1 MRRSRHAHRAAS
13 RCATA
18 RSSKPFRHSP
28 PTLDVNYGK
37 RAPFTLGVEEELQL
51 VDAETFDLTSRYA
64 EVFGEAAR
72 HDDRIKEELLQS
84 TVEVATEPCNTVA
97 EAIAEAGELRR
108 RAHEFAEAHN
118 VRVLSAGT
126 HPFSRYEHQ
135 DVTDKPRYVELMD
148 ALQWVIERQLIFGLH
163 VHVGLE
169 SAEQAI
175 HVANAL
181 RTWLP
186 ELLALSANSPF
197 WHGRDSG
204 LSTTRSKV
212 FDAMP
217 RSGLPPRFDSFAE
230 FERLVERGVRT
241 GSFDDYTFIW
251 WDLRPHPRL
260 GTIEVRICD
269 AQTRLENV
277 AVLVALVQSLAATLA
292 ERYDRDGVLP
302 CEPITLIAE
311 NKWRAVRHGLDA
323 DLVDL
328 AHDEQRPARD
338 ALRELAE
345 LASPAA
351 RRLGC
356 AEELTLLEGVLE
368 RGDGAGEQRA
378 AAENAGG
385 SLLGVAQWLCEHT
398 LEGL

>member
-1 MRRSRHAHRAAS
+1 M
-13 RCATA
+13 
-18 RSSKPFRHSP
+18 
-28 PTLDVNYGK
+28 DVNYGK
-37 RAPFTLGVEEELQL
+37 SAPFTLGVEEELQL
-51 VDAETFDLTSRYA
+51 VDAQSFDLTSRYA

-84 TVEVATEPCNTVA
+84 TVEVATEPCRTVA
-97 EAIAEAGELRR
+97 EAIAEAAELRQ
-108 RAHEFAEAHN
+108 RAQQEAEPRG

-135 DVTDKPRYVELMD
+135 DVTDKPRYVELLD
-148 ALQWVIERQLIFGLH
+148 ALQWAVERQLIFGLH

-169 SAEQAI
+169 SANQAI
-175 HVANAL
+175 AVANAL

-197 WHGRDSG
+197 WHGRDTG
-204 LSTTRSKV
+204 LGSTRSKV

-217 RSGLPPRFDSFAE
+217 RSGLPPAFASFEE
-230 FERLVERGVRT
+230 FELLVDRGVRT
-241 GSFDDYTFIW
+241 GSFEDYTFIW

-292 ERYDRDGVLP
+292 AQYDEHGVLP
-302 CEPITLIAE
+302 TQPVTLIAE
-311 NKWRAVRHGLDA
+311 NKWRAVRYGLDA
-323 DLVDL
+323 ELVDL
-328 AHDEQRPARD
+328 QRDEQRPARE

-345 LASPAA
+345 LARPAA
-351 RRLGC
+351 ARLGC
-356 AEELTLLEGVLE
+356 ADELALLERVLE
-368 RGDGAGEQRA
+368 RGGGAAEQRA
-378 AAENAGG
+378 AAQNAGG

-398 LEGL
+398 AAVIEPA

>member
-1 MRRSRHAHRAAS
+1 V
-13 RCATA
+13 
-18 RSSKPFRHSP
+18 
-28 PTLDVNYGK
+28 DVNYGK

-51 VDAETFDLTSRYA
+51 VDETSFDLTSRYA

-72 HDDRIKEELLQS
+72 HDERIKPELLQS
-84 TVEVATEPCNTVA
+84 TVEVATEPVQTVG
-97 EAIAEAGELRR
+97 EAIAEAAELRR
-108 RAHEFAEAHN
+108 RAHEEAERRG

-135 DVTDKPRYVELMD
+135 DITDKPRYAELVD
-148 ALQWVIERQLIFGLH
+148 ALQWAVERQLIFGLH
-163 VHVGLE
+163 VHVGLD
-169 SAEQAI
+169 SAQQAI
-175 HVANAL
+175 AVCNAL

-186 ELLALSANSPF
+186 DLLALSANSPF

-204 LSTTRSKV
+204 LHSTRSKI

-217 RSGLPPRFDSFAE
+217 RSGLPPAFASFEE
-230 FERLVERGVRT
+230 FELLVERGVRT
-241 GSFDDYTFIW
+241 GSFEDYTFIW

-260 GTIEVRICD
+260 GTVEVRICD

-277 AVLVALVQSLAATLA
+277 AVLVALVQSLVATLA
-292 ERYDRDGVLP
+292 ERFERDGVLEMQP
-302 CEPITLIAE
+302 VTLVAE

-328 AHDEQRPARD
+328 TRDEQRPARE

-345 LASPAA
+345 LAAPAA

-356 AEELTLLEGVLE
+356 AGELALLETVLA
-368 RGDGAGEQRA
+368 RGDGASEQRA
-378 AAENAGG
+378 AAEAAGG
-385 SLLGVAQWLCEHT
+385 SLLGVARQLCEHT
-398 LEGL
+398 LQGI

>member
-1 MRRSRHAHRAAS
+1 M
-13 RCATA
+13 
-18 RSSKPFRHSP
+18 
-28 PTLDVNYGK
+28 DVNYGSS
-37 RAPFTLGVEEELQL
+37 APFTLGVEEELQL
-51 VDAETFDLTSRYA
+51 VNIESFELTSRYA

-84 TVEVATEPCNTVA
+84 TVEVATEPCATVA
-97 EAIAEAGELRR
+97 EAVAEAGELRR
-108 RAHEFAEAHN
+108 RAAAYADDHG

-135 DVTDKPRYVELMD
+135 DVTEKQRYIDLLDE
-148 ALQWVIERQLIFGLH
+148 LQWAIERQLIFGLH
-163 VHVGLE
+163 IHVGLE

-175 HVANAL
+175 QVANAL
-181 RTWLP
+181 RTRLP

-204 LSTTRSKV
+204 LASTRSKV

-217 RSGLPPRFDSFAE
+217 RSGLPPRFESFEE
-230 FERLVERGVRT
+230 FAQLVDRGVRT
-241 GSFDDYTFIW
+241 NSFDDYTFIW

-292 ERYDRDGVLP
+292 RRFDRDGPLP

-311 NKWRAVRHGLDA
+311 NKWRAVRYGLEA

-328 AHDEQRPARD
+328 ARDEERPARE
-338 ALRELAE
+338 ALLELAE
-345 LASPAA
+345 LAAPAA
-351 RRLGC
+351 AKLGC
-356 AEELTLLEGVLE
+356 AEELEALEPLLA
-368 RGDGAGEQRA
+368 RGDGASEQRR
-378 AAENAGG
+378 AAEDADG
-385 SLLGVAQWLCEHT
+385 SLLAVARGLCERT
-398 LEGL
+398 LTLAR

>member
-1 MRRSRHAHRAAS
+1 
-13 RCATA
+13 
-18 RSSKPFRHSP
+18 
-28 PTLDVNYGK
+28 
-37 RAPFTLGVEEELQL
+37 
-51 VDAETFDLTSRYA
+51 
-64 EVFGEAAR
+64 
-72 HDDRIKEELLQS
+72 
-84 TVEVATEPCNTVA
+84 
-97 EAIAEAGELRR
+97 
-108 RAHEFAEAHN
+108 
-118 VRVLSAGT
+118 VLSAGT
-126 HPFSRYEHQ
+126 HPFSRFEHQ
-135 DVTDKPRYVELMD
+135 DVTEKPRYVELMD
-148 ALQWVIERQLIFGLH
+148 ALQYAVERQLIFGLH

-197 WHGRDSG
+197 WLGRDSG
-204 LSTTRSKV
+204 LSSTRSKV
-212 FDAMP
+212 FDSMP
-217 RSGLPPRFDSFAE
+217 RSGLPPQFDSFGE

-292 ERYDRDGVLP
+292 EQYEREGSLP
-302 CEPITLIAE
+302 CQPVTLIGE
-311 NKWRAVRHGLDA
+311 NKWRAVRYGLDA
-323 DLVDL
+323 ELVDL
-328 AHDEQRPARD
+328 VHDEQRSARE

-345 LASPAA
+345 LAGPAA
-351 RRLGC
+351 KRLGC
-356 AEELTLLEGVLE
+356 AEELGLLEGLLE
-368 RGDGAGEQRA
+368 RGDGASEQRA

-385 SLLGVAQWLCEHT
+385 SPLAVAQWLCRHT

>member
-1 MRRSRHAHRAAS
+1 M
-13 RCATA
+13 TV
-18 RSSKPFRHSP
+18 
-28 PTLDVNYGK
+28 DVNYGK

-51 VDAETFDLTSRYA
+51 VDETSFDLTSRYA

-72 HDDRIKEELLQS
+72 HDERIKPELLQS
-84 TVEVATEPCNTVA
+84 TVEVATEPVQTVG
-97 EAIAEAGELRR
+97 EAIAEAAELRR
-108 RAHEFAEAHN
+108 RAHEEAERRG

-135 DVTDKPRYVELMD
+135 DITDKPRYAELVD
-148 ALQWVIERQLIFGLH
+148 ALQWAVERQLIFGLH
-163 VHVGLE
+163 VHVGLD
-169 SAEQAI
+169 SAQQAI
-175 HVANAL
+175 AVCNAL

-186 ELLALSANSPF
+186 DLLALSANSPF

-204 LSTTRSKV
+204 LHSTRSKI

-217 RSGLPPRFDSFAE
+217 RSGLPPAFASFEE
-230 FERLVERGVRT
+230 FELLVERGVRT
-241 GSFDDYTFIW
+241 GSFEDYTFIW

-260 GTIEVRICD
+260 GTVEVRICD

-277 AVLVALVQSLAATLA
+277 AVLVALVQSLVATLA
-292 ERYDRDGVLP
+292 ERFERDGVLEMQP
-302 CEPITLIAE
+302 VTLVAE

-328 AHDEQRPARD
+328 TRDEQRPARE

-345 LASPAA
+345 LAAPAA

-356 AEELTLLEGVLE
+356 AGELALLETVLA
-368 RGDGAGEQRA
+368 RGDGASEQRA
-378 AAENAGG
+378 AAEAAGG
-385 SLLGVAQWLCEHT
+385 SLLGVARQLCEHT
-398 LEGL
+398 LQGI

>member
-1 MRRSRHAHRAAS
+1 M
-13 RCATA
+13 
-18 RSSKPFRHSP
+18 
-28 PTLDVNYGK
+28 DVNYGK
-37 RAPFTLGVEEELQL
+37 SAPFTLGVEEELQL
-51 VDAETFDLTSRYA
+51 VDAQSLDLTSRYA

-84 TVEVATEPCNTVA
+84 TVEVATKPCATVA
-97 EAIAEAGELRR
+97 EAIAEASELRQ
-108 RAHEFAEAHN
+108 RAQEEAEPRG

-148 ALQWVIERQLIFGLH
+148 ALQWAAERQLIFGLH

-169 SAEQAI
+169 SANQAI
-175 HVANAL
+175 AVANAL

-204 LSTTRSKV
+204 LSSTRSKV

-217 RSGLPPRFDSFAE
+217 RSGLPPAFASFEE
-230 FERLVERGVRT
+230 FELLVERGVRT

-292 ERYDRDGVLP
+292 SEYDETGALP
-302 CEPITLIAE
+302 TQPVTLVAE
-311 NKWRAVRHGLDA
+311 NKWRAVRYGLDA
-323 DLVDL
+323 ALVDL
-328 AHDEQRPARD
+328 ERDEERPARE
-338 ALRELAE
+338 ALRDLAE
-345 LASPAA
+345 RARPAA
-351 RRLGC
+351 QRLGC
-356 AEELTLLEGVLE
+356 ADELARLETVLA
-368 RGDGAGEQRA
+368 RGGGADEQRA
-378 AAENAGG
+378 AADGAGG
-385 SLLGVAQWLCEHT
+385 SLLGVAKWLCEHT
-398 LEGL
+398 TAQLS

>member
-1 MRRSRHAHRAAS
+1 M
-13 RCATA
+13 
-18 RSSKPFRHSP
+18 
-28 PTLDVNYGK
+28 DVNYG
-37 RAPFTLGVEEELQL
+37 RSAPFTLGVEEELQL
-51 VDAETFDLTSRYA
+51 VNADSFDLTSRYA

-84 TVEVATEPCNTVA
+84 TVEVATEPRRTVA

-108 RAHEFAEAHN
+108 SAHDYAEGHG

-135 DVTDKPRYVELMD
+135 DVTEKQRYVDLIDE
-148 ALQWVIERQLIFGLH
+148 LQWAAERQLIFGLH

-169 SAEQAI
+169 SADQAI

-204 LSTTRSKV
+204 LSSTRSKV

-217 RSGLPPRFDSFAE
+217 RSGLPPQFESFGE
-230 FERLVERGVRT
+230 FQRLVDRGVRT
-241 GSFDDYTFIW
+241 GSFADYTFIW

-277 AVLVALVQSLAATLA
+277 AVLVALVQSLVATLA
-292 ERYDRDGVLP
+292 ERYDRDASLP
-302 CEPITLIAE
+302 CQPVTLIAE
-311 NKWRAVRHGLDA
+311 NKWRAVRYGLDA
-323 DLVDL
+323 ELVDL
-328 AHDEQRPARD
+328 TRDEQRPARQ

-345 LASPAA
+345 LAGPAA
-351 RRLGC
+351 KRLGC
-356 AEELTLLEGVLE
+356 ADELALLDRVLD

-378 AAENAGG
+378 AAEAAGG
-385 SLLGVAQWLCEHT
+385 SLLGVAQWLCHAT
-398 LEGL
+398 LMGL

>member
-1 MRRSRHAHRAAS
+1 M
-13 RCATA
+13 
-18 RSSKPFRHSP
+18 
-28 PTLDVNYGK
+28 DVNYG
-37 RAPFTLGVEEELQL
+37 RSAPFTLGVEEELQL
-51 VDAETFDLTSRYA
+51 VDATTYDLTSRYA

-72 HDDRIKEELLQS
+72 HDDRIKPELLQS
-84 TVEVATEPCNTVA
+84 TVEVATEPVRTVA
-97 EAIAEAGELRR
+97 EAIAEAGELRQ
-108 RAHEFAEAHN
+108 RAHEHAEGHG

-135 DVTDKPRYVELMD
+135 DVTEKPRYEELVD
-148 ALQWVIERQLIFGLH
+148 ALQWAVERQLIFGLH

-169 SAEQAI
+169 SAQQAI
-175 HVANAL
+175 AVANAL

-186 ELLALSANSPF
+186 ELLALSANSPY

-204 LSTTRSKV
+204 LHSTRSKV

-217 RSGLPPRFDSFAE
+217 RSGLPPAFASFEE
-230 FERLVERGVRT
+230 FELLVDRGVRT
-241 GSFDDYTFIW
+241 GSFEDYTFIW

-292 ERYDRDGVLP
+292 DRFDREGVLDTQP
-302 CEPITLIAE
+302 VTLIAE
-311 NKWRAVRHGLDA
+311 NKWRAVRHGLGA
-323 DLVDL
+323 ELVDL
-328 AHDEQRPARD
+328 ERDEQRPARD

-345 LASPAA
+345 LAGPAA
-351 RRLGC
+351 SRLGC
-356 AEELTLLEGVLE
+356 AEELALLEPLLE

-378 AAENAGG
+378 AAEAGGG
-385 SLLGVAQWLCEHT
+385 SLLAVARWLCEHT
-398 LEGL
+398 VQGL

>member
-1 MRRSRHAHRAAS
+1 M
-13 RCATA
+13 
-18 RSSKPFRHSP
+18 
-28 PTLDVNYGK
+28 DVNYGK

-51 VDAETFDLTSRYA
+51 VNVESFDLTSRYA
-64 EVFGEAAR
+64 EVFGEVAR
-72 HDDRIKEELLQS
+72 HDERIKEELLQS
-84 TVEVATEPCNTVA
+84 TVEVATEPCRTVG

-108 RAHEFAEAHN
+108 SAHEYADAHG

-148 ALQWVIERQLIFGLH
+148 ALQWAIERQLIFGLH
-163 VHVGLE
+163 VHVGLQ
-169 SAEQAI
+169 SAEEAI
-175 HVANAL
+175 QVANAL

-197 WHGRDSG
+197 WLGRDSG
-204 LSTTRSKV
+204 LSATRSKV
-212 FDAMP
+212 FDSMP
-217 RSGLPPRFDSFAE
+217 RSGLPPQFDSFDE
-230 FERLVERGVRT
+230 FVRLVDRGVRT

-292 ERYDRDGVLP
+292 EQYERDGSLP
-302 CEPITLIAE
+302 CQPVTLIAE
-311 NKWRAVRHGLDA
+311 NKWRAVRYGLDA
-323 DLVDL
+323 ELVDL
-328 AHDEQRPARD
+328 TRDAQRPARD

-345 LASPAA
+345 RAAPAA

-356 AEELTLLEGVLE
+356 AEELELLEHVLD
-368 RGDGAGEQRA
+368 RGDGATEQRA

-398 LEGL
+398 VRGL

>member
-1 MRRSRHAHRAAS
+1 M
-13 RCATA
+13 TV
-18 RSSKPFRHSP
+18 
-28 PTLDVNYGK
+28 DVNYGK

-51 VDAETFDLTSRYA
+51 VDETSFDLTSRYA

-72 HDDRIKEELLQS
+72 HDERIKPELLQS
-84 TVEVATEPCNTVA
+84 TVEVATEPVQTVG
-97 EAIAEAGELRR
+97 EAIAEAAELRR
-108 RAHEFAEAHN
+108 RAHEEAERRG

-135 DVTDKPRYVELMD
+135 DITDKPRYAELVD
-148 ALQWVIERQLIFGLH
+148 ALQWAVERQLIFGLH
-163 VHVGLE
+163 VHVGLD
-169 SAEQAI
+169 SAQQAI
-175 HVANAL
+175 AVCNAL

-204 LSTTRSKV
+204 LHSTRSKI

-217 RSGLPPRFDSFAE
+217 RSGLPPAFASFEE
-230 FERLVERGVRT
+230 FELLVERGVRT
-241 GSFDDYTFIW
+241 GSFEDYTFIW

-260 GTIEVRICD
+260 GTVEVRICD

-277 AVLVALVQSLAATLA
+277 AVLVALVQSLVATLA
-292 ERYDRDGVLP
+292 ERFERDGVLEMQP
-302 CEPITLIAE
+302 VTLVAE

-328 AHDEQRPARD
+328 TRDEQRPARE

-345 LASPAA
+345 LAAPAA

-356 AEELTLLEGVLE
+356 AGELALLETVLA
-368 RGDGAGEQRA
+368 RGDGASEQRA
-378 AAENAGG
+378 AAEEAGG
-385 SLLGVAQWLCEHT
+385 SLLGVARQLCEHT
-398 LEGL
+398 LQGI

>member
-1 MRRSRHAHRAAS
+1 M
-13 RCATA
+13 
-18 RSSKPFRHSP
+18 
-28 PTLDVNYGK
+28 DVNYGR

-51 VDAETFDLTSRYA
+51 VDATSFDLTSRYA

-84 TVEVATEPCNTVA
+84 TVEVATEPCATVS
-97 EAIAEAGELRR
+97 EAVAEAGELRR
-108 RAHEFAEAHN
+108 RAQEYAAEHG

-126 HPFSRYEHQ
+126 HPFARYEHQ
-135 DVTDKPRYVELMD
+135 EVTEKPRYIELVD
-148 ALQWVIERQLIFGLH
+148 ELQWAIERQLIFGLH

-169 SAEQAI
+169 SADQAI

-181 RTWLP
+181 RTSLP

-197 WHGRDSG
+197 WHGRDTG
-204 LSTTRSKV
+204 LSSTRSKV

-217 RSGLPPRFDSFAE
+217 RSGLPPRFDSFDE
-230 FERLVERGVRT
+230 FAQLVDRGVRT

-260 GTIEVRICD
+260 GTIEIRICD

-277 AVLVALVQSLAATLA
+277 AAIVALVQSLAATLA
-292 ERYDRDGVLP
+292 ERYDREGPLR

-311 NKWRAVRHGLDA
+311 NKWRAVRYGLEA
-323 DLVDL
+323 KLVDL
-328 AHDEQRPARD
+328 ARDEERSARD
-338 ALRELAE
+338 ALLELADQVE
-345 LASPAA
+345 PAA

-356 AEELTLLEGVLE
+356 AEELGLVETILA
-368 RGDGAGEQRA
+368 RGDGASEQRR
-378 AAENAGG
+378 AAEEAGD
-385 SLLGVAQWLCEHT
+385 SLLAVTKGLCERT
-398 LEGL
+398 LMLAR